1 VSARTVY
8 FLAAVAVFLVSLIA
22 VALYYYR
29 RSRQTSKKSWEQ
41 LLGRLTFIDRD
52 SVARIALDY
61 ADESGQRRT
70 DDAASELE
78 PAQISKLIGGL
89 KGLEIL
95 ERNSAVLIDLAFYVQ
110 QWHPE
115 AVVLAEDLRLTAREI
130 EWHVERLRGAA
141 KTGNLETSFA
151 SYAQPAIAKY
161 YLMTQRVLAL
171 YERGELPM
179 LPDLQQAI

>member
-1 VSARTVY
+1 MSTRTV
-8 FLAAVAVFLVSLIA
+8 FFFAAVVVFLVSLVA

-29 RSRQTSKKSWEQ
+29 RSRQTSEKSWEQ

-61 ADESGQRRT
+61 VDESGQRRT
-70 DDAASELE
+70 DDAAAELE
-78 PAQISKLIGGL
+78 PTQISKLIGGL
-89 KGLEIL
+89 EGLEIL

-110 QWHPE
+110 QWYPE

-141 KTGNLETSFA
+141 KTGNLESSFA

-171 YERGELPM
+171 YERGDIAM
-179 LPDLQQAI
+179 LLDLQRTI

>member
-1 VSARTVY
+1 MSTRTIY
-8 FLAAVAVFLVSLIA
+8 FLAAAVVFLVSLIA
-22 VALYYYR
+22 LAIYYYR
-29 RSRQTSKKSWEQ
+29 RSRRTSGESWAQ

-70 DDAASELE
+70 DDAAIELE

-89 KGLEIL
+89 EGLEML

-110 QWHPE
+110 QWYPE
-115 AVVLAEDLRLTAREI
+115 AVVAAEDLRLTAREI
-130 EWHVERLRGAA
+130 EWHVERLRSAA
-141 KTGNLETSFA
+141 KTGELEISFA

-171 YERGELPM
+171 YEQGNLPM
-179 LPDLQQAI
+179 ILDLQRTI

>member
-8 FLAAVAVFLVSLIA
+8 FLAAAVVFLVSLIA
-22 VALYYYR
+22 LALYYYR
-29 RSRQTSKKSWEQ
+29 RSRRTSRESWAQ
-41 LLGRLTFIDRD
+41 LLGRLTFVDRD

-70 DDAASELE
+70 DEAAIELE
-78 PAQISKLIGGL
+78 PAQIAKLIGGL
-89 KGLEIL
+89 EGVEIL

-110 QWHPE
+110 QWYPE
-115 AVVLAEDLRLTAREI
+115 AIVVAEDLRLTAREI

-141 KTGNLETSFA
+141 KAGNLETSFA

-171 YERGELPM
+171 YEQGNLPM
-179 LPDLQQAI
+179 ILDLERTI